1 MTGII
6 WLHWFRRAYSVQ
18 PKPEEE
24 EELEEEEFP
33 GETVVEVIIVEFA
46 SELEEEEE
54 EEDSPSG
61 EFRQQRRAF
70 SSRSVDHSLQTVAVQ
85 VVTSR
90 RGRWLPRSRSRTLRL
105 LLLLLLEFPL
115 LEMDSVEE
123 VTLDLTE
130 LPSTFAVVFV

>member
-18 PKPEEE
+18 PKPEGK
-24 EELEEEEFP
+24 EEEEFP

-46 SELEEEEE
+46 SELEEEDD
-54 EEDSPSG
+54 DSPSG

-115 LEMDSVEE
+115 LEMDSVDE
-123 VTLDLTE
+123 DLTE

>member
-18 PKPEEE
+18 PKPEGEE
-24 EELEEEEFP
+24 EEEEEEFP
-33 GETVVEVIIVEFA
+33 GETVVEIIVEEEFA
-46 SELEEEEE
+46 SELEEEDD
-54 EEDSPSG
+54 DSPSG

-105 LLLLLLEFPL
+105 LLLEFPL

>member
-1 MTGII
+1 M
-6 WLHWFRRAYSVQ
+6 Q

-24 EELEEEEFP
+24 EEEEEEFP

-46 SELEEEEE
+46 SEIEEEE

-61 EFRQQRRAF
+61 EFKQQRRAF

-105 LLLLLLEFPL
+105 LLLEFPL

-123 VTLDLTE
+123 VTLDLAE

>member
-18 PKPEEE
+18 PKPEGE
-24 EELEEEEFP
+24 EEEEFP

-46 SELEEEEE
+46 SEIEEEE

-123 VTLDLTE
+123 VTLDLAE